1 MNKHEQTGYKKSADG
16 ILILLLAL
24 ALSFIACSLLL
35 LLYNANLG
43 TAYSALFRGAWGSK
57 YNIGETLSKTAPLLL
72 VALGFYVGSQSGM
85 FNIGGEGQMYAG
97 ALGASLIALN
107 MPAETPRFL
116 AIILIILAGAIFG
129 MLWALPVAYFK
140 TKFGVSEIVMTVM
153 LNEVAAGIVSYL
165 VSVPMKDPNS
175 PVHHSA
181 MFGTNFQMPAIL
193 RGTKIHFG
201 VLFAFLCILLVW
213 FFMKKT
219 TFGYRVNAVG
229 LSSKAA
235 CYAGMPVASMMI
247 VSMMIS
253 GGFGGLAG
261 AFEATG
267 IHYRLIEGVT
277 GGFGYTAIVMVH
289 LGKKNPILIAVAAF
303 AFASLTVGADA
314 MQRAVGTPSMLS
326 SLMQGMVV
334 FFFIISEYLVKRVRK
349 TLRNRAYV
357 REAHAASAKA

>member
-1 MNKHEQTGYKKSADG
+1 MNKRNPGGYKKSADG
-16 ILILLLAL
+16 IFMLLLAL
-24 ALSFIACSLLL
+24 LFSFIVCSLLL
-35 LLYNANLG
+35 LLYNADLG
-43 TAYSALFRGAWGSK
+43 TAYAAMFRGAWGSK
-57 YNIGETLSKTAPLLL
+57 YTLGETLSKAAPLLL

-97 ALGASLIALN
+97 ALGAALVALY
-107 MPAETPRFL
+107 MPAGTPRVI
-116 AIILIILAGAIFG
+116 AILLIMVTGAVFG

-153 LNEVAAGIVSYL
+153 LNEVAAGIISYL
-165 VSVPMKDPNS
+165 VSVPMRDPLT

-181 MFGTNFQMPAIL
+181 MFPTNFQLPVL
-193 RGTKIHFG
+193 LKGTKIHFG
-201 VLFAFLCILLVW
+201 VLVAFLCIFLVW

-219 TFGYRVNAVG
+219 TFGYRISAVG
-229 LSSKAA
+229 LSQKAA
-235 CYAGMPVASMMI
+235 CYAGMPVASVMI

-267 IHYRLIEGVT
+267 IHSRLIESVT

-289 LGKKNPILIAVAAF
+289 LGKKNPVYIALAAF

-326 SLMQGMVV
+326 SLMQGTVV
-334 FFFIISEYLVKRVRK
+334 FFFIISEYIVKRIRK
-349 TLRNRAYV
+349 ALRNRAYA
-357 REAHAASAKA
+357 REAAAAPAKA